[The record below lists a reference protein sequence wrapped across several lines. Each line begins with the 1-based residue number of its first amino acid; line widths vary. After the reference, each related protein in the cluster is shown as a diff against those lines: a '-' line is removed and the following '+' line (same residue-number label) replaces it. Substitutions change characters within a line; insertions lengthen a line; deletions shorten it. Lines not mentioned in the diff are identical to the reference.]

1 MKVNWGNE
9 VFICNF
15 IQKHIFYNACLDPA
29 LVFTLGIQK
38 NDPNKYKSNQIE
50 IEKLA
55 TPSEGIIFQM
65 KRGS

>member
-38 NDPNKYKSNQIE
+38 NDPNKYKSNQI
-50 IEKLA
+50 
-55 TPSEGIIFQM
+55 
-65 KRGS
+65 